1 MAKHIG
7 IIACSSEGAALC
19 YRTICLEAAEIL
31 GEDNLPEVTMH
42 TPPFT
47 KYMQALKDRNWESV
61 ADVMVSSIDVL
72 KNAGAKI
79 LISPDNT
86 IHQAYDIA
94 HKRAKVG
101 KSGLIWLHIAG
112 VVAEEAKRCGYK
124 RLGVLGTNFLM
135 EGPVYRE
142 ILPEYKLDHVIPVEE
157 SRTRINNI
165 IFTELIFGKFR
176 EESID
181 YFNTVIKQ
189 LKDQGCDAVV
199 LGCTEIP
206 LLMIDHNLHRDR
218 VPLDMLDST
227 RLLARAALK
236 TAAS

>member
-42 TPPFT
+42 TPPFRE
-47 KYMQALKDRNWESV
+47 YMQALKERDWGKV
-61 ADVMVSSIDVL
+61 ADVMVSSIEVL
-72 KNAGAKI
+72 KHAGAKV
-79 LISPDNT
+79 LITPDNT

-94 HKRAKVG
+94 HKKARVG

-135 EGPVYRE
+135 EGPVYRD
-142 ILPEYKLDHVIPVEE
+142 ILPDYNIDHVIPDDIKYLTPYTLTHRLIVRPEAALRG
-157 SRTRINNI
+157 RTAGVILENI
-165 IFTELIFGKFR
+165 LEDT
-176 EESID
+176 
-181 YFNTVIKQ
+181 
-189 LKDQGCDAVV
+189 
-199 LGCTEIP
+199 
-206 LLMIDHNLHRDR
+206 
-218 VPLDMLDST
+218 PLDIGLDG
-227 RLLARAALK
+227 
-236 TAAS
+236 

>member
-42 TPPFT
+42 TPPFR
-47 KYMQALKDRNWESV
+47 KYMLALKERDWGKV
-61 ADVMVSSIDVL
+61 ADVMVSSIEVL
-72 KNAGAKI
+72 KQAGAKV
-79 LISPDNT
+79 LITPDNT

-94 HKRAKVG
+94 HKKARVG

-135 EGPVYRE
+135 EGPVYRD
-142 ILPEYKLDHVIPVEE
+142 ILPDYNIEHVIPDEE
-157 SRTRINNI
+157 SRIGINDI
-165 IFTELIFGKFR
+165 VFTELIFGIFR
-176 EESID
+176 EQSID
-181 YFNTVIKQ
+181 YFCNVITQ

-206 LLMIDHNLHRDR
+206 LLMVDNNPHRDR

-227 RLLARAALK
+227 RLLARAALH
-236 TAAS
+236 TAM